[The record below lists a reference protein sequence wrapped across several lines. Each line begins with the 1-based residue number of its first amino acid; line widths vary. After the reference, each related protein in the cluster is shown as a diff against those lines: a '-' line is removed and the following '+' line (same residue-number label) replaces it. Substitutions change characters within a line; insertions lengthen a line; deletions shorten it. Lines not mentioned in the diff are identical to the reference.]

1 MTKSITI
8 LLVLISQAI
17 CANAFYKDSIFRTTI
32 RSTILNQ
39 ERELIV
45 HFPSGYDPLKK
56 HPVLFVLDGSSQDQH
71 ISDKFDSLHIAGKVP
86 QVIIIGIPNMTRDNR
101 VFQLVPPFMLTDP
114 EKPESP
120 PGTADIFLEFME
132 KELVPYVE
140 KNFNTSKI
148 RLFAGNSRGGLLVMY
163 SLIRKPDLFSGRF
176 CFSTPMWRQ
185 NNLLV
190 SKVDSFV
197 MANKKIKSFLFVSVG
212 EAETDDMK
220 GGNWAMEKTL
230 KEKAPSGLGW
240 KFYYTPGAVHQNNA
254 QLSAAIGIKE
264 WGEYVRRK

>member
-1 MTKSITI
+1 MTKSTSI
-8 LLVLISQAI
+8 LLLLILQSIFAS
-17 CANAFYKDSIFRTTI
+17 AFYKDSIVKTTI
-32 RSTILNQ
+32 RSAILNQ

-45 HFPSGYDPLKK
+45 HFPAGYNPSKK
-56 HPVLFVLDGSSQDQH
+56 YPVLFVLDGSSQDQH
-71 ISDKFDSLHIAGKVP
+71 ISDKFDSLHIAEKVP

-101 VFQLVPPFMLTDP
+101 VFQLVPPFMTTDP

-120 PGTADIFLEFME
+120 PGTADIFLEFIE

-140 KNFNTSKI
+140 KNFNTSAV

-163 SLIRKPDLFSGRF
+163 SLIRKPDLFNARF
-176 CFSTPMWRQ
+176 CFSTPVWRQ

-190 SKVDSFV
+190 SKVDSFLT
-197 MANKKIKSFLFVSVG
+197 ANKRVKSFLYISVG

-220 GGNWAMEKTL
+220 GGNMVMEKTL
-230 KEKAPSGLGW
+230 KAKAPSGLKW
-240 KFYYTPGAVHQNNA
+240 KLYYTPGAVHQNNA

-264 WGEYVRRK
+264 WGEYMKPK